1 VPHSLTWH
9 PIHQEAEYY
18 EACWEVAL
26 AGMPERWSWIRA
38 AQIKNPGNTLELD

>member
-18 EACWEVAL
+18 EVCWEVAL
-26 AGMPERWSWIRA
+26 AGMPDWWREEM
-38 AQIKNPGNTLELD
+38 IKNPRNTLELD